1 MYVAHEFGITRI
13 FAFKSTSVTC
23 WGVNIPIPEMDI
35 LLESLRIIMWQ
46 CPGSTKKEPIETTLY
61 ALAIEPIETLVV
73 QSFSHVE
80 LNNGNK
86 TVFGPLMFLGDN
98 MISFTSKDAILLV
111 EITKG

>member
-1 MYVAHEFGITRI
+1 ME
-13 FAFKSTSVTC
+13 
-23 WGVNIPIPEMDI
+23 IPIDV
-35 LLESLRIIMWQ
+35 
-46 CPGSTKKEPIETTLY
+46 
-61 ALAIEPIETLVV
+61 LAVQKQKYHIDKHMFYSCCIYSYKYELSMQV

-111 EITKG
+111 ETTKG

>member
-61 ALAIEPIETLVV
+61 ALAIEPIETLVGATTETENRGQRGTAF
-73 QSFSHVE
+73 QSR
-80 LNNGNK
+80 
-86 TVFGPLMFLGDN
+86 
-98 MISFTSKDAILLV
+98 
-111 EITKG
+111 